1 MSDILI
7 VILIMMVFMGF
18 FAWFT
23 NKYAA
28 FWYKIL
34 VNDQF
39 EAINVI
45 METDEVPPRW
55 QVRWL
60 EGLALRNNQSAFW
73 RGIYRL
79 LYRWYIFRL
88 DSLARRVKT
97 LSMIKPED
105 KLLYKEAFEEVRAAW
120 QSRADEIHLNG

>member
-7 VILIMMVFMGF
+7 VILIMMVFLGF

-39 EAINVI
+39 EAINAI
-45 METDEVPPRW
+45 METDDVPPRW
-55 QVRWL
+55 QVKWL
-60 EGLALRNNQSAFW
+60 ERMALKNSRSAFW
-73 RGIYRL
+73 RGVYRL
-79 LYRWYIFRL
+79 LYRWYIYRL
-88 DSLARRVKT
+88 DALARRVRT

-105 KLLYKEAFEEVRAAW
+105 KQLYKEAFDEIRQAW
-120 QSRADEIHLNG
+120 KERADEIVQT